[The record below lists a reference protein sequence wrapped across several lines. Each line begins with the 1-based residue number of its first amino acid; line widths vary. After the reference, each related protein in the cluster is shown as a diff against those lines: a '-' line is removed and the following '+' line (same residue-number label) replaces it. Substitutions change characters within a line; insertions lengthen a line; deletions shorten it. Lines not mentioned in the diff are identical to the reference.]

1 MIKGFIHSSFYSTIL
16 SHVASCQVDHL
27 TKIAYNDG
35 SSITYSFDNEG
46 NVTSEADNTGTTTF
60 QYDADHRVTKK
71 TLPDGQTIF
80 RIASSGFVHT
90 SFDSRH

>member
-1 MIKGFIHSSFYSTIL
+1 
-16 SHVASCQVDHL
+16 
-27 TKIAYNDG
+27 
-35 SSITYSFDNEG
+35 
-46 NVTSEADNTGTTTF
+46 VTSEADNTGTTTF